1 MTCLDSSALALD
13 PATLPEHAS
22 NWANPVP
29 LSIPCLSVSE
39 HSGKDQTPRR
49 LGSSGA
55 CLIDETSRLR
65 RRDVDV
71 VNNWTRFVSKCIVSF
86 TDRLWTSIRSLPSRE
101 QRAQSS
107 QWSSRLLSCVSLVSR
122 ETITKHASEGRQLR
136 LSQLRGATIV
146 FVTAGYADKRFVF
159 ERAHE
164 LGVRSVIVDQ
174 PDSWS
179 RALVDEGLITRFIPI
194 DTSSSSDEM
203 YSEALQAIKRLGEEL
218 ATDCVDGVDG
228 ITTFAELSVSIV
240 ARLAGA
246 LQLPGHQLASVS
258 NARDKCQT
266 RTALRRANL
275 PTPRFARITSEAD
288 LDAAARKVGFPAV
301 LKPVG
306 GAASLAVKKV
316 VSRTDLTH
324 VYSDMRAELG
334 ELVVIDGA
342 LVKRNDTSSASVPAI
357 TLIGTCFLLEQYLDG
372 DEVDVDIVMSDGE
385 WRYAAI
391 CDNGPTEEPYF
402 SESWAVMPSLLPRS
416 QQVELRDLAVDCV
429 KALGF
434 TDGVF
439 HVECKYTSHGPHLV
453 EVNARMGGGAVYKAN
468 LNTWNVDLVQET
480 LLAAVGIPSRPD
492 VPEQPLQSIAY
503 SDVCASVSG
512 TLSDMSFLEVL
523 QDRED
528 IVSYSPH
535 VKPGSEIVCV
545 ADGMPTW
552 LVEIVVS
559 KATPREA
566 LDLMMHL
573 EAEVKAKVV
582 LTAVDC
588 KLRLRLR

>member
-1 MTCLDSSALALD
+1 MTCWPWLVVSGVRRRHRTQESSALA
-13 PATLPEHAS
+13 PHAATLPAHAS
-22 NWANPVP
+22 NWASPVP
-29 LSIPCLSVSE
+29 LSIPCLSNSE
-39 HSGKDQTPRR
+39 SNAKDPTPRR
-49 LGSSGA
+49 SGSSSA
-55 CLIDETSRLR
+55 CLTDETSR
-65 RRDVDV
+65 DVVV
-71 VNNWTRFVSKCIVSF
+71 VNNWTRFGSLCSLILP
-86 TDRLWTSIRSLPSRE
+86 DRSRTSVRSLPSGAPRD
-101 QRAQSS
+101 
-107 QWSSRLLSCVSLVSR
+107 
-122 ETITKHASEGRQLR
+122 
-136 LSQLRGATIV
+136 LRGTTIV
-146 FVTAGYADKRFVF
+146 FFTAGYASKRFVF

-164 LGVRSVIVDQ
+164 LGVRSVVLDQ

-179 RALVDEGLITRFIPI
+179 RALVDEGLIARFISI
-194 DTSSSSDEM
+194 DTTRTSDEV
-203 YSEALQAIKRLGEEL
+203 YSEALQAIKRLDAEL
-218 ATDCVDGVDG
+218 DTDGVNLVDG

-240 ARLAGA
+240 ARLAKA
-246 LQLPGHQLASVS
+246 LQLPGHQLDSV
-258 NARDKCQT
+258 NAARDKSQT

-275 PTPRFARITSEAD
+275 PSPCFARIMSEAD
-288 LDAAARKVGFPAV
+288 LDTAARHVGFPAV
-301 LKPVG
+301 LKPVL

-316 VSRTDLTH
+316 ISRTDLTH

-342 LVKRNDTSSASVPAI
+342 LVKRNDTCNTSVPAD

-372 DEVDVDIVMSDGE
+372 NEVDVDIVMSEGE
-385 WRYAAI
+385 WRYAAVS
-391 CDNGPTEEPYF
+391 DNGPTDEPYF
-402 SESWAVMPSLLPRS
+402 TESWAVMPSLLPRS

-453 EVNARMGGGAVYKAN
+453 EVNARMGGGAVYETN
-468 LNTWNVDLVQET
+468 LRTWSVDLVEET

-492 VPEQPLQSIAY
+492 VPKRPLQSIAY

-535 VKPGSEIVCV
+535 VMPGSQIVCA

-559 KATPREA
+559 KPTPREA
-566 LDLMMHL
+566 LDLMIHL
-573 EAEVKAKVV
+573 EAEVNAKVV

-588 KLRLRLR
+588 